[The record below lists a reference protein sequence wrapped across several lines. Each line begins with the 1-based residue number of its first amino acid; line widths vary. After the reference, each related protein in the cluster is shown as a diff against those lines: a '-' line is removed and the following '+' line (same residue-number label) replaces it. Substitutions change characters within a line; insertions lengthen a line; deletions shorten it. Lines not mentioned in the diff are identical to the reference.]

1 MNAFDPVPMEPTRS
15 KPQLSK
21 AKLSKAQPKN
31 SVAQEVPGS
40 RLNLSRRDCLRGLML
55 STAVAATCSWR
66 PAQAQSIQRVPQ
78 RWQQSIRSGLDY
90 LARTQ
95 SSRGQ
100 WNTPPY
106 PVALA
111 ALAGTALIC
120 SGSTTTQGPYAKQIA
135 RCADFLVS
143 KSRSNGLIGDPGTD
157 IRYTYGHGFAMLF
170 LSQLLG
176 EEGYDER
183 RSDFIDVLNRAV
195 DFCAKAQTTAGG
207 WGYVS
212 ARDGANYDEGSTT
225 ITQVQGL
232 RGCRN
237 AGISVPAEVIEN
249 AIKYIYD
256 CKNDDGGI
264 SYSSKQMGTS
274 RPAITAAALAALYNA
289 GDYDSKQVPQMLKYS
304 REMLHNLTDE
314 SAAFGHWHYTYLYY
328 SQVVYRQG
336 DREWVPFRDR
346 LYERIVSE
354 QKSDGSWDGQ
364 ISEVYITACNLI
376 MLQLDHGL
384 LPIYQ
389 R

>member
-1 MNAFDPVPMEPTRS
+1 MLIQHNHR
-15 KPQLSK
+15 
-21 AKLSKAQPKN
+21 
-31 SVAQEVPGS
+31 
-40 RLNLSRRDCLRGLML
+40 LSRRTCLQRLALAGA
-55 STAVAATCSWR
+55 TAASCGTR
-66 PAQAQSIQRVPQ
+66 PLLAQSSQRVPQ

-95 SSRGQ
+95 STRGQ
-100 WNTPPY
+100 WNAPPY

-111 ALAGTALIC
+111 ALAGTALLA
-120 SGSTTTQGPYAKQIA
+120 SGSTTTQGPYAEQIA
-135 RCADFLVS
+135 RCTDFLLS
-143 KSRSNGLIGDPGTD
+143 KSRTNGLIGDPATD
-157 IRYTYGHGFAMLF
+157 IRYTYGHGFSMLF
-170 LSQLLG
+170 LSQVLG
-176 EEGYDER
+176 EEGYEDR
-183 RSDFIDVLNRAV
+183 RREILDVLNGAV

-237 AGISVPAEVIEN
+237 AGISVPAEVIER
-249 AIKYIYD
+249 AKKYIYD

-289 GDYDSKQVPQMLKYS
+289 GDYDSEQVPHMLKYA
-304 REMLHNLTDE
+304 RDTLHTLADE
-314 SAAFGHWHYTYLYY
+314 NAAFGHWHYTYLYY

-336 DREWVPFRDR
+336 DEEWLSFRDR
-346 LYERIVSE
+346 LYERIVGD
-354 QKSDGSWDGQ
+354 QVSDGSWKGQ
-364 ISEVYITACNLI
+364 ISEIYITACNLI